1 MILRATKKKKM
12 NIEKF
17 IAEEKLYF
25 EPMLQRQNRY
35 SNAELENF
43 RDETVSERKSRVS
56 KEIFEYCNGVVKH
69 GPFTGLKLTSNTWW
83 GGNDLGSM
91 CFGLYEKELLEF
103 LNSKYLE
110 NRDIFI
116 DIGAADGYY
125 AIGLLMSKSVKSALC
140 FELTPEGRDTINFNW
155 NLNDKPGVI
164 EIKGDVFTDF
174 KNSVSYID
182 FKKTTVLIDIEGS
195 EFSFLNNEIL
205 KILQNAVVIIEIHNW
220 IPNFIDLYSEFLK
233 NASEIFDIEI
243 LTRQERETLIFD
255 ELLSL
260 TDDNRLLLTSESRPC
275 VMRFLVLKPKSN
287 MELE

>member
-1 MILRATKKKKM
+1 MD
-12 NIEKF
+12 IEKF
-17 IAEEKLYF
+17 ISEEKLYF

-43 RDETVSERKSRVS
+43 RTETVSERKSRVS
-56 KEIFEYCNGVVKH
+56 KEMFEYCNGVVKY

-91 CFGLYEKELLEF
+91 CFGLYEKELLDF
-103 LNSKYLE
+103 LNSKYIE

-125 AIGLLMSKSVKSALC
+125 AIGLLLSKRVKSALC
-140 FELTPEGRDTINFNW
+140 FELTRHGRDTINLNW
-155 NLNDKPGVI
+155 NLNDRPGAI

-174 KNSVSYID
+174 KNSVSNID
-182 FKKTTVLIDIEGS
+182 FKKTTVLIDIEGA

-205 KILQNAVVIIEIHNW
+205 KILQNAVVAIEIHNW

-233 NASEIFDIEI
+233 NASGFFDIEI
-243 LTRQERETLIFD
+243 LTRHERETLIFD

-275 VMRFLVLKPKSN
+275 VMRFLVLKPKN
-287 MELE
+287 